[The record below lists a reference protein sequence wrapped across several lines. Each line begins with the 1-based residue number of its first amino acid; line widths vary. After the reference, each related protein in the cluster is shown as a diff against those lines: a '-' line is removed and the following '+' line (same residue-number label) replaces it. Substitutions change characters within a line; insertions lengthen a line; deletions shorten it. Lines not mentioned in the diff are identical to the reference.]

1 MDGVMASDNHSPLIE
16 NSALSP
22 ALTARKLENF
32 IKDGYPIEIGRNSYG
47 APRLHWSKGDFRHT
61 LKIGAFCSIAD
72 DVSIFV
78 GAHGRHTV
86 DYVSTYPMGLVY
98 GRASHKVPSRTSQG
112 NLSVDIGNDV
122 WIGRG
127 AMIMS
132 GVVIG
137 DGAVVAAR
145 AVVNRDVPPYAIVG
159 GVPAKTIRYRFSGE
173 IIDKLLI
180 AQWWRW
186 TDEMILQRLPFFN
199 TPDFDKQ
206 LDHYISEAASEHTDD
221 PT

>member
-1 MDGVMASDNHSPLIE
+1 
-16 NSALSP
+16 
-22 ALTARKLENF
+22 
-32 IKDGYPIEIGRNSYG
+32 
-47 APRLHWSKGDFRHT
+47 
-61 LKIGAFCSIAD
+61 
-72 DVSIFV
+72 
-78 GAHGRHTV
+78 
-86 DYVSTYPMGLVY
+86 
-98 GRASHKVPSRTSQG
+98 
-112 NLSVDIGNDV
+112 VDIGNDV

-206 LDHYISEAASEHTDD
+206 LDHYISEATSERTDD